1 MRSGWMRQC
10 LCVLL
15 SCGSMALG
23 GCAGTRAHRS
33 GLALIEGGQVDAGL
47 QQLADAVRL
56 EPRDAQF
63 RVDLLKHSSDAVLR
77 YLTAGDKALALEHWE
92 EAEIAYDKARGID
105 GDSARV
111 RQRFDVLMRKRNHQ
125 GMLADVEKGIFGGS
139 YRDLTEAVDRL
150 RSILIADPA
159 DTKALAL
166 QRKIDDLLQSQKIV
180 GAKLGP
186 EFSEPIA
193 IELRDASLRTIFEL
207 IAKLTSLSFYF
218 DKEVKADVRATVQVK
233 DASVEDVMRMV
244 LVSNQLEWK
253 VLNERSVFIYPGTNA
268 KQKEYQTLMVRS
280 LQVINADVKAVV
292 NSIKTIVKTKDVVF
306 DERVGIII
314 IRDTPQAVR
323 LAERVVAL
331 QDIPDPEVMLEVEVL
346 EIKRNR
352 LMELGFQ
359 WPGQFGF
366 SPLPGAGGA
375 VTVASLS
382 ELNGRGIQASV
393 GSLLVNARKSDQ
405 DSTILANP
413 RIRVRN
419 KEKAKILIGDKVPV
433 ITSTSTATGF
443 TSESINYLD
452 VGLKLEVE
460 PNIYADGDVSIRV
473 NLEVSNQV
481 RDVVS
486 KTGALSYQIGTR
498 GATTTLRLR
507 DGETQVL
514 AGLIS
519 DEDRVSANKI
529 PGFGEIPLLGRL
541 FGSQKDEAQRNE
553 ILLSITPRIVRPLPK
568 SNLGSI
574 EFESGTEMNIG
585 GESMRLPMISVASG
599 DLRRVRDA
607 AIGSKG
613 QDSRGFIKLQG
624 PAQVSA
630 GEAFEVK
637 VFAKLPLPAR
647 KASVLLAVDADC
659 LELSAVADGGV
670 SDGVEIE
677 PVNADGRFLIRR
689 SLEGKVGGFDGEL
702 IRLKLNAKSSCHRVA
717 GVQVLAAS
725 ADPLQDLS
733 GFPVDWSVK
742 VFP

>member
-1 MRSGWMRQC
+1 M
-10 LCVLL
+10 L
-15 SCGSMALG
+15 LG

-33 GLALIEGGQVDAGL
+33 GLALIDDGRVEAGL
-47 QQLADAVRL
+47 EQLAEAVRL

-63 RVDLLKHSSDAVLR
+63 RVDLVKYSSDAVLR
-77 YLTAGDKALALEHWE
+77 YLSAGDKAVALEHWE
-92 EAEIAYDKARGID
+92 EAETSYNKARGID

-111 RQRFDVLMRKRNHQ
+111 RQRLDALTRKRNQ
-125 GMLADVEKGIFGGS
+125 QSILADVERGISGGS
-139 YRDLTEAVDRL
+139 YRELAEAGAKL

-159 DTKALAL
+159 DSNALAL
-166 QRKIDDLLQSQKIV
+166 QRRLDERLQSQNVV
-180 GAKLGP
+180 GTRLGP
-186 EFSEPIA
+186 AFLEPIS
-193 IELRDASLRTIFEL
+193 IELRDSSLRTIFDL
-207 IAKLTSLSFYF
+207 ISKLANLSFYF
-218 DKEVKADVRATVQVK
+218 DKDVKGDVRATVQVQ
-233 DASVEDVMRMV
+233 DTSVEDVMRMV

-253 VLNERSVFIYPGTNA
+253 VLNERSVFIYPGTVA

-280 LQVINADVKAVV
+280 LQIVNADVKAIV
-292 NSIKTIVKTKDVVF
+292 NSIKTIVKTKDIVF
-306 DERVGIII
+306 DERVGVII

-323 LAERVVAL
+323 LAERVAAL

-366 SPLPGAGGA
+366 SPLPGSGGA
-375 VTVASLS
+375 VTVESLS

-419 KEKAKILIGDKVPV
+419 KEKARILIGDKVPV

-460 PNIYADGDVSIRV
+460 PNVYADGDVSIRV

-481 RDVVS
+481 REVVS

-498 GATTTLRLR
+498 GAATTLRLR

-529 PGFGEIPLLGRL
+529 PGFGDIPLLGRL

-553 ILLSITPRIVRPLPK
+553 ILLSITPRIVRPLQR
-568 SNLGSI
+568 SALGVV
-574 EFESGTEMNIG
+574 EFESGTESNVG
-585 GESMRLPMISVASG
+585 GESLRLPKIPVASSESA
-599 DLRRVRDA
+599 RDV
-607 AIGSKG
+607 AIGGKG
-613 QDSRGFIKLQG
+613 RNYRGFVELKG
-624 PAQVSA
+624 PAQVQA
-630 GEAFEVK
+630 GEDFELQI
-637 VFAKLPLPAR
+637 FGRLPLPASN
-647 KASVLLAVDADC
+647 ASVLLAVDADC
-659 LELSAVADGGV
+659 LTV
-670 SDGVEIE
+670 SGPVNLKKGLEIE
-677 PVNADGRFLIRR
+677 PLNVEGRVLIRR
-689 SLEGKVGGFDGEL
+689 SLEEDGGKFDGEL
-702 IRLKLNAKSSCHRVA
+702 VRLKLNAKKSCQRIA

-725 ADPLQDLS
+725 SDPVQEFS
-733 GFPVDWSVK
+733 GFPFDWSLK
-742 VFP
+742 VLP